1 MRHTIRVYTV
11 LAAALALQTVLHAQA
26 KPDFS
31 GTWVLVLDKSDFGQM
46 PAPATM
52 TRTITHKDP
61 SFKVV
66 TMQTGGAMGDT
77 TVETTFTTD
86 GKPATNT
93 VQGSQMSTTAKWDG
107 SAITFHSSI
116 NVQDTDSTID
126 DRYEL
131 SDAGKTLTV
140 MRTFTTPDGPLATK
154 LVMKKQ

>member
-1 MRHTIRVYTV
+1 MRHTIRLFTV
-11 LAAALALQTVLHAQA
+11 LAAALVLQSALHAQA

-31 GTWVLVLDKSDFGQM
+31 GTWTLVPDKSDFGQM

-52 TRTITHKDP
+52 VRTITHKDP

-66 TMQTGGAMGDT
+66 TKQTGSAMGDT
-77 TVETTFTTD
+77 TVETAFTTD
-86 GKPATNT
+86 GKPASNT
-93 VQGSQMSTTAKWDG
+93 VQGSAMSTTGKWDG
-107 SAITFHSSI
+107 TAVLFHSTL
-116 NVQDTDSTID
+116 NVQGNDLTID

-154 LVMKKQ
+154 IVMKKQ